1 MACSKKKARRGAG
14 KAGLNALNAGNVSLT
29 FTGPMS
35 VNNSTTGNLTV
46 NFGGNPNWTGTWT
59 NPAWSFG
66 AGGSVSGPNL
76 ISLPGQFTSNVTG
89 TGSYVQG
96 ALVGEPGGAHGITH
110 IIDVTLEG
118 QGRIKDVGL
127 LRDVVAGPAVAP

>member
-1 MACSKKKARRGAG
+1 
-14 KAGLNALNAGNVSLT
+14 
-29 FTGPMS
+29 MS

-46 NFGGNPNWTGTWT
+46 NFGGNPSWTGTWT

-66 AGGSVSGPNL
+66 AGGAVSGPNL
-76 ISLPGQFTSNVTG
+76 ISLPDQFTSNVTG
-89 TGSYVQG
+89 SGNFVQG
-96 ALVGEPGGAHGITH
+96 AIVGEQGGPRGLAH